1 MILMKNSPLKT
12 LVFVL
17 SVISAFSVVGCKD
30 DEPAIVPVD
39 SVSINKTVITLVEGD
54 SESLSA
60 TVTPSNATSKS
71 VAWSSSR
78 PDVAIVDGDG
88 IVTAVKAGSATVIVI
103 TTDGSKTA
111 KCDVTVEPRPIL
123 VAGISLDK
131 SRLELVEGEEASL
144 IATITATTADGG
156 KTADALS
163 DEDIAKLKAYYVK

>member
-1 MILMKNSPLKT
+1 MLLMKNSPLKT

-39 SVSINKTVITLVEGD
+39 GVSISKTTITLVEGD

-78 PDVAIVDGDG
+78 PMW
-88 IVTAVKAGSATVIVI
+88 
-103 TTDGSKTA
+103 
-111 KCDVTVEPRPIL
+111 
-123 VAGISLDK
+123 
-131 SRLELVEGEEASL
+131 
-144 IATITATTADGG
+144 
-156 KTADALS
+156 LS
-163 DEDIAKLKAYYVK
+163 WMEMEK

>member
-1 MILMKNSPLKT
+1 MKNSPLKT

-17 SVISAFSVVGCKD
+17 SVISVFSAAGCKD

-78 PDVAIVDGDG
+78 PMW
-88 IVTAVKAGSATVIVI
+88 
-103 TTDGSKTA
+103 
-111 KCDVTVEPRPIL
+111 
-123 VAGISLDK
+123 
-131 SRLELVEGEEASL
+131 
-144 IATITATTADGG
+144 
-156 KTADALS
+156 LS
-163 DEDIAKLKAYYVK
+163 WMEMEK

>member
-39 SVSINKTVITLVEGD
+39 GVSISKTTITLVEGD

-60 TVTPSNATSKS
+60 TVSPSTATNKS
-71 VAWSSSR
+71 VSWSSSR
-78 PDVAIVDGDG
+78 PDVATVDEDG
-88 IVTAVKAGSATVIVI
+88 KVTAVKAGAASITVI

-111 KCDVTVEPRPIL
+111 KCDVTVEPRPIP
-123 VAGISLDK
+123 VTGISLDK
-131 SRLELVEGEEASL
+131 SSLELVEDEEASL
-144 IATITATTADGG
+144 IATIAP
-156 KTADALS
+156 ADAS
-163 DEDIAKLKAYYVK
+163 NKSFSWSSSNSQVATVDDSG